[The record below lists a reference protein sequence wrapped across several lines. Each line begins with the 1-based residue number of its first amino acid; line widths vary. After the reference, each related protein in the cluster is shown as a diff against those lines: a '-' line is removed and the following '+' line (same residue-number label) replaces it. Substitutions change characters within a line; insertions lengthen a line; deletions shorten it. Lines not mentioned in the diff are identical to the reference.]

1 MIGIFIFL
9 YKFFQCIKISYYSI
23 QLIYLLI
30 LQNDLDKTLECK
42 VKMATL
48 PSSRALNNL
57 FWGLSFKDVA
67 CLGKLES
74 FVFKALLYSHYSK
87 LSSLGC
93 GNIDFNKTPDVN
105 FELKHETPTKGMF
118 VDCLLFIILPVFIL
132 VVFV

>member
-1 MIGIFIFL
+1 M
-9 YKFFQCIKISYYSI
+9 SI
-23 QLIYLLI
+23 TKNSFKPYLDSK
-30 LQNDLDKTLECK
+30 NK
-42 VKMATL
+42 KMATL

>member
-1 MIGIFIFL
+1 
-9 YKFFQCIKISYYSI
+9 
-23 QLIYLLI
+23 
-30 LQNDLDKTLECK
+30 
-42 VKMATL
+42 MATL

-74 FVFKALLYSHYSK
+74 FVFKALLYSRYSK
-87 LSSLGC
+87 LSSLGY
-93 GNIDFNKTPDVN
+93 GNIDFNKNPDVN